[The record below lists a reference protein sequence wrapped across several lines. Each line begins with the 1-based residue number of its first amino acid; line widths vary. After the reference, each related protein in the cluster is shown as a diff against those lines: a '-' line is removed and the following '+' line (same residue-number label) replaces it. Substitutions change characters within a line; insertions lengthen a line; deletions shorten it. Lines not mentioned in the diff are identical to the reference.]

1 MSTPRSMT
9 PPAARAGSRRPRS
22 VLLAEHEPDVA
33 EMSARYLRRD
43 GLLVRLVTTPE
54 QALAQLT
61 TELAGGQDAT
71 SGLDLT
77 VLDLTMPGLDPR
89 RLRRALRT
97 PVIFLAACPQGPRPR
112 GLARGPAGPRRWLTR
127 PFGPRQLVA
136 LARDVLAEA
145 PQAPIGPDQART
157 DRAAERAGGALRLTP
172 AESAILA
179 ALLAQPGRVLS
190 RRQLLIA
197 AGRQAAGDRAAD
209 VYIAQLRA
217 KLEAAGEPG
226 AIRTVRGAGYV
237 ADP

>member
-9 PPAARAGSRRPRS
+9 PPAARPGSRRPRS

-54 QALAQLT
+54 HALA
-61 TELAGGQDAT
+61 ELAGGQDPAPPF
-71 SGLDLT
+71 DLT

-89 RLRRALRT
+89 RIRRVLRT
-97 PVIFLAACPQGPRPR
+97 PVIFLAAGPRGPRPC

-136 LARDVLAEA
+136 LARDVLTEA
-145 PQAPIGPDQART
+145 QREAAGQGKT
-157 DRAAERAGGALRLTP
+157 AERVGGALRLTP
-172 AESAILA
+172 AESAIWA
-179 ALLAQPGRVLS
+179 ALLEQPGHVLS
-190 RRQLLIA
+190 RRQLLAA
-197 AGRQAAGDRAAD
+197 AGRTAAGDRAAD
-209 VYIAQLRA
+209 VYVAQLRA
-217 KLEAAGEPG
+217 KLAAAGRAG

>member
-9 PPAARAGSRRPRS
+9 PPAARTGSQRPRS

-61 TELAGGQDAT
+61 TELTGGQDAA

-97 PVIFLAACPQGPRPR
+97 PVIFLAAGPQGPRPR